1 MIAALGK
8 LARGHDLSEDEAAE
22 TMGLIM
28 RDEATPV
35 QIAGFMMGLRVKG
48 ETIDEVAGL
57 CRTAR
62 EFAVRVEVEPGAID
76 VVGTGGDMVGSFN
89 ISTLAA
95 LVVAGC
101 GVRVAKHGNRAQSS
115 RCGAADVLDALGVR
129 VELPPEGVSRC
140 VERAGIGFMLA
151 PRYHPAFRFAGVPRR
166 ELGVR
171 TVFNIIGPLCNPA
184 RVTRQVTGVAEPHLV
199 DLVARVLPR
208 LGVDRCMVFHGA
220 GGMDELSIAGP
231 SRVVEVLDGV
241 RRDYLLEPG
250 ELGLARAPLEA
261 IKGGEAEHNA
271 AIARDLLAGATGPRR
286 DVLLLNAAA
295 GLRVAGVAGDWP
307 EGIAL
312 AAESIDEGRAAA
324 VLEQWARVS
333 QEVAS

>member
-1 MIAALGK
+1 VIAALGR
-8 LARGHDLSEDEAAE
+8 LARGHDLTEDEAAE
-22 TMGLIM
+22 TMALIM

-48 ETIDEVAGL
+48 ETIDEVTGL

-62 EFAVRVEVEPGAID
+62 ELAVRVEVEPGALD
-76 VVGTGGDMVGSFN
+76 VVGTGGDMVGTFN

-115 RCGAADVLDALGVR
+115 RCGAADVLEALGVR
-129 VELPPEGVSRC
+129 IELPPEAVATC
-140 VERAGIGFMLA
+140 VDRAGIGFMLA
-151 PRYHPAFRFAGVPRR
+151 PRYHPAFRFVGVPRR

-184 RVTRQVTGVAEPHLV
+184 RVTRQVTGVAEPNLV
-199 DLVARVLPR
+199 DLVAQVLPR

-241 RRDYLLEPG
+241 RRDYALEPA
-250 ELGLARAPLEA
+250 ELGLPTAPVDT
-261 IKGGEAEHNA
+261 IKGGDAEHNA
-271 AIARDLLAGATGPRR
+271 AIATDLLSGATGPRR

-295 GLRVAGVAGDWP
+295 GLRVAGAVEGWR

-312 AAESIDEGRAAA
+312 AAESIDQGRAAA
-324 VLEQWARVS
+324 VLESWARLS
-333 QEVAS
+333 QEVAP